1 MASFISRSRAHLVLL
16 AIAGATIVQSGC
28 TTIRGVPAAR
38 LPDMVKARTKAN
50 LIEISLTR
58 LRQTPPD
65 VYQLAE
71 KDVLG
76 IYIQNVLGNA
86 EEAPPVNFPE
96 DASQAPAIGF
106 PIPIREDGT
115 LALPLVDPIQVA
127 GLTVTQAT
135 EAIRK
140 AYTEDREILVK
151 GEDRIIVTLMRRR
164 HHRVL
169 VVREESGNQGAS
181 NGITSVL
188 GQTKKGAGFA
198 IDLPAYE
205 NDLLHALNE
214 TGGLPGLDA
223 ERYVLIYKGGFS
235 GSAER
240 DAMVASLNGG
250 IGQCGCRIPLP
261 DDPNVIKVPIRFYP
275 EEVPQFEERDI
286 ILEDG
291 DVVYV
296 PSRDRERYYTGG
308 VLAGGEHLIPR
319 DYDLDVLQAVS
330 IAGGSFGAGT
340 GLGALGGGGG
350 GGGAGNIYGN
360 ATGGA
365 IAPSRAIVLR
375 KLPNCGT
382 EVPIEVNLK
391 KALTDPSERIL
402 VAPEDT
408 IIVRYTVWEE
418 LANVALGL
426 FQFNYF
432 LND

>member
-1 MASFISRSRAHLVLL
+1 MASFISRSRAHLLL
-16 AIAGATIVQSGC
+16 LTIASTVVFQSGC
-28 TTIRGVPAAR
+28 TSIRGVPAAR
-38 LPDMVKARTKAN
+38 VPDLVKARTKSN

-76 IYIQNVLGNA
+76 IFIQNVLGSA

-106 PIPIREDGT
+106 PIPVREDGT
-115 LALPLVDPIQVA
+115 VALPLVDPIKVA

-135 EAIRK
+135 DAIRK

-169 VVREESGNQGAS
+169 VVREEDSKQRVGGTLEQL
-181 NGITSVL
+181 L
-188 GQTKKGAGFA
+188 GPTKKGTGYA

-205 NDLLHALNE
+205 NDVLHALNE

-223 ERYVLIYKGGFS
+223 ERYVLIYKGGFA

-240 DAMVASLNGG
+240 DAIVASLNGG
-250 IGQCGCRIPLP
+250 LGECGCRIPLP

-275 EEVPQFEERDI
+275 EELPQFEERDI

-308 VLAGGEHLIPR
+308 VLAGGEHLLPR
-319 DYDLDVLQAVS
+319 DYDLNVLQAIS

-340 GLGALGGGGG
+340 GIGALGGQ
-350 GGGAGNIYGN
+350 GGGANNIYGN
-360 ATGGA
+360 AGTGA

-382 EVPIEVNLK
+382 EIPIEINLK
-391 KALTDPSERIL
+391 KAINDPSERIL

-408 IIVRYTVWEE
+408 IIVRYTIWEE
-418 LANVALGL
+418 LGNAALSL

-432 LND
+432 LNQ

>member
-1 MASFISRSRAHLVLL
+1 MAATVSQSTRFIFYVAAVL
-16 AIAGATIVQSGC
+16 AATVVCGC
-28 TTIRGVPAAR
+28 TPVRGVPANR
-38 LPDMVKARTKAN
+38 LPPQAFARTKAN
-50 LIEISLTR
+50 LIETSLTR
-58 LRQTPPD
+58 LRQSPPD
-65 VYQLAE
+65 VYQLDE

-76 IYIQNVLGNA
+76 IYIQNVLGTA

-115 LALPLVDPIQVA
+115 IALPLVDPINVA

-135 EAIRK
+135 NAIRK

-169 VVREESGNQGAS
+169 VVREEDGKQQNATLISA
-181 NGITSVL
+181 L
-188 GQTKKGAGFA
+188 GPTKKGTGYA

-223 ERYVLIYKGGFS
+223 ERYVLIYKGGFA
-235 GSAER
+235 GSAEH

-250 IGQCGCRIPLP
+250 VGKCGCNIPLP
-261 DDPNVIKVPIRFYP
+261 DDPNVIKIPIRFYP
-275 EEVPQFEERDI
+275 EELPQFEEEDI
-286 ILEDG
+286 ILDDG

-296 PSRDRERYYTGG
+296 PSRDREKYYTGG

-319 DYDLDVLQAVS
+319 DYDLNVLQAIS
-330 IAGGSFGAGT
+330 IAGGSFGGGT
-340 GLGALGGGGG
+340 GIGGLGGQAG
-350 GGGAGNIYGN
+350 GNIYGN
-360 ATGGA
+360 TGGGA
-365 IAPSRAIVLR
+365 IEPSRAIILR

-382 EVPIEVNLK
+382 EIPIEINIK
-391 KALTDPSERIL
+391 QAITDPSQRIL
-402 VAPEDT
+402 VMPEDT
-408 IIVRYTVWEE
+408 IIVRYTPLEE
-418 LANVALGL
+418 LGNAALNL

-432 LND
+432 LNR